1 MSDPQSEARAWFE
14 RLGRRHITNADL
26 SAFRDWRDVPEN
38 DAAYSAIE
46 LGRGLPAR
54 FAAAAMQDRFRVVD
68 QWTGEIVVHAGRP
81 LQDLRERDARR
92 TAAFL
97 NRGPQ
102 AQ

>member
-1 MSDPQSEARAWFE
+1 
-14 RLGRRHITNADL
+14 
-26 SAFRDWRDVPEN
+26 
-38 DAAYSAIE
+38 
-46 LGRGLPAR
+46 
-54 FAAAAMQDRFRVVD
+54 
-68 QWTGEIVVHAGRP
+68 VHAGRP